1 MIDALVGAGVGA
13 LVGAGAAFWLVNRRM
28 AQVPAAA
35 PAAEGPPLLEWILR
49 ANGATGAWL
58 IGPGTREVAVP
69 RQGIPDDL
77 DRVVR
82 ARLEHQRMGD
92 GQGVEQL
99 GSGTLVFASLDGR
112 AAGLQLPPGSSTGV
126 RATAQRDLARL
137 LDYDRWRPVLAAV
150 VRDQDSPGESVES
163 VALRLAIQLERMLGV
178 ETCVALPRAAGVEIA
193 GVSLR
198 SDKRL
203 LRALV
208 EKGSAL
214 EQVAIGNSGPKT
226 GIVSPF
232 GLVRADRRKRSD
244 PAYVCPIPGERGP
257 AGAIAVWTQDGAEPG
272 AQLAVFRSAIEA
284 AGPRLLAA
292 LERRALEEAAA
303 RDPLTGLRNR
313 RGFDEVMTAFGD
325 PSGAL
330 IYADLDHFKSVN
342 DKLGHPAGDEA
353 LKHMS
358 KILMQA
364 VRDDDTVARIG
375 GEEFAI
381 WLPGASVERG
391 REVAERIRQALA
403 FSDWQWQGEIW
414 RLTASFGVAACP
426 ETAATR
432 ETLPAQADAA
442 LYTAKHAGRNQVAV
456 AGVRRPE
463 DSTKGQL

>member
-1 MIDALVGAGVGA
+1 MDWLAGAVVGGVVGAAVS
-13 LVGAGAAFWLVNRRM
+13 VWLAKRRR
-28 AQVPAAA
+28 AQAPAAA

-69 RQGIPDDL
+69 RNGIPEDL
-77 DRVVR
+77 DRLVR
-82 ARLEHQRMGD
+82 ARLEHQRIGD
-92 GQGVEQL
+92 GEGVERL

-112 AAGLQLPPGSSTGV
+112 AAGLQLPPGSSAGV

-137 LDYDRWRPVLAAV
+137 LDYDRWRPVIAAV
-150 VRDQDSPGESVES
+150 VKHQDTRSESLES
-163 VALRLAIQLERMLGV
+163 VALRLAIQLEKMLGV
-178 ETCVALPRAAGVEIA
+178 ETCVALPRLGGVEIA

-203 LRALV
+203 LKALV

-214 EQVAIGNSGPKT
+214 EQVTLGNGGPLT
-226 GIVSPF
+226 AVVGPF

-244 PAYVCPIPGERGP
+244 PAYVCPIPGEKAP
-257 AGAIAVWTQDGAEPG
+257 AGAIAAWTPEGAEP
-272 AQLAVFRSAIEA
+272 AQQLAAFRAAIES

-313 RGFDEVMTAFGD
+313 RGFDEVLTAFGD

-330 IYADLDHFKSVN
+330 IYADIDHFKSVN
-342 DKLGHPAGDEA
+342 DKLGHPAGDDA
-353 LKHMS
+353 LLHMS
-358 KILMQA
+358 RILIQA

-375 GEEFAI
+375 GEEFAV
-381 WLPGASVERG
+381 WLPAASLERG

-403 FSDWQWQGEIW
+403 FSDWRWHGEKW

-426 ETAATR
+426 DTAASR
-432 ETLPAQADAA
+432 AALPAQADAA
-442 LYTAKHAGRNQVAV
+442 LYAAKRAGRDRVAV
-456 AGVRRPE
+456 AGEPNPPPANQE
-463 DSTKGQL
+463 AAP

>member
-1 MIDALVGAGVGA
+1 MIETLAGMVVGG
-13 LVGAGAAFWLVNRRM
+13 LVGAGASVWMVRRRM
-28 AQVPAAA
+28 IRSTVAA
-35 PAAEGPPLLEWILR
+35 PPAEGPPLLEWILR

-69 RQGIPDDL
+69 KHGIPDDL
-77 DRVVR
+77 DRTVR

-92 GQGVEQL
+92 GQGVERL

-112 AAGLQLPPGSSTGV
+112 AAGLQLPHDSSTGV

-178 ETCVALPRAAGVEIA
+178 ETCVALPRSGGVEIA

-208 EKGSAL
+208 EKGSVL
-214 EQVAIGNSGPKT
+214 EQVASGASGPQT
-226 GIVSPF
+226 GVVSPF
-232 GLVRADRRKRSD
+232 GLVRADRRKRGD
-244 PAYVCPIPGERGP
+244 PAYVCPIPGEKGP
-257 AGAIAVWTQDGAEPG
+257 AGAIAVWTGEGAEPSG
-272 AQLAVFRSAIEA
+272 QLAAFRTAIEA

-313 RGFDEVMTAFGD
+313 RGFDEVMTSFGD
-325 PSGAL
+325 PAGAL
-330 IYADLDHFKSVN
+330 IYADFDHFKKVN
-342 DKLGHPAGDEA
+342 DKFGHPAGDDA

-381 WLPGASVERG
+381 WLPAASLARG

-403 FSDWQWQGEIW
+403 FSDWKWQGERW

-432 ETLPAQADAA
+432 DGLPAQADAA
-442 LYTAKHAGRNQVAV
+442 LYAAKRAGRDQVAV
-456 AGVRRPE
+456 SGRAPAPSAGE
-463 DSTKGQL
+463 G

>member
-1 MIDALVGAGVGA
+1 MTSALVGGAIGAIVGA
-13 LVGAGAAFWLVNRRM
+13 AASLWFQKRRLTETS
-28 AQVPAAA
+28 VAA

-69 RQGIPDDL
+69 KQGIPQDL
-77 DRVVR
+77 DRIVR
-82 ARLEHQRMGD
+82 ARLEHQRLGD
-92 GQGVEQL
+92 GQGVERL

-112 AAGLQLPPGSSTGV
+112 AAGLQLPIGSSTGV

-150 VRDQDSPGESVES
+150 AKDQDTRGESVES

-178 ETCVALPRAAGVEIA
+178 ETCVALPRLAGVEIA

-208 EKGSAL
+208 EQGSAL
-214 EQVAIGNSGPKT
+214 DQVTLGKAGPLT
-226 GIVSPF
+226 GVVQPF
-232 GLVRADRRKRSD
+232 GLVRADRRRRTD
-244 PAYVCPIPGERGP
+244 PAYVCPIPGDKGP
-257 AGAIAVWTQDGAEPG
+257 AGAIAVWTPEGAEP
-272 AQLAVFRSAIEA
+272 ATALAPFRAAIEA

-292 LERRALEEAAA
+292 LERRALEEVAA

-313 RGFDEVMTAFGD
+313 RGFDKVMSSVGD

-330 IYADLDHFKSVN
+330 IYADIDHFKLVN

-353 LKHMS
+353 LVHMS
-358 KILMQA
+358 RILIQA
-364 VRDDDTVARIG
+364 VRDDDMVARIG

-381 WLPGASVERG
+381 WLPAASLERG
-391 REVAERIRQALA
+391 REVAERIRQALV
-403 FSDWQWQGEIW
+403 FSDWRWRGEKW
-414 RLTASFGVAACP
+414 RLSASFGVASCP
-426 ETAATR
+426 ETASTR
-432 ETLPAQADAA
+432 DALPAQADAA
-442 LYTAKHAGRNQVAV
+442 LYAAKRAGRDRVAV
-456 AGVRRPE
+456 AGREPAA
-463 DSTKGQL
+463 